1 MYKFQLKMMVSE
13 LLDKFTN
20 RILGRNP
27 YGNPAW

>member
-1 MYKFQLKMMVSE
+1 MYKFKLKMMVSE

-20 RILGRNP
+20 EILGRNP